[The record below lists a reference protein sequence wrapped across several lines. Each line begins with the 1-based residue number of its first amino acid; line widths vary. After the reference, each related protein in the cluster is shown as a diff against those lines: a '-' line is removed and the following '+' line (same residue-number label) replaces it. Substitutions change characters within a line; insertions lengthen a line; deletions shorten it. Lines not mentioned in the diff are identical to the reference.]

1 MGVLYDKKRKLIG
14 RQEDMGKIGKKKKK
28 KKNKKKRKK
37 RVIERST
44 KYFQPQRE

>member
-1 MGVLYDKKRKLIG
+1 
-14 RQEDMGKIGKKKKK
+14 MGKIGKKKKK
-28 KKNKKKRKK
+28 KKKKKKRKK

>member
-28 KKNKKKRKK
+28 KRKK

-44 KYFQPQRE
+44 KYFQPQRN

>member
-28 KKNKKKRKK
+28 KRKK